1 MKLRTA
7 THPSLALLVAAWLG
21 VSAGSAVAQNGGAA
35 HGSASSAAPSSS
47 SSKTSTTKSTAKKPV
62 RKTGKKAVSTAS
74 RSRKKG
80 QQAPTADRIT
90 EIQQALAKDGSYT
103 GTPNGKWDDS
113 TVEAMKKFQDA
124 HGLNPSGKVDGKTL
138 PQLGLG
144 SSTAGVA
151 APMPPVSS
159 SSTVSSSK
167 PLSSK
172 Q

>member
-7 THPSLALLVAAWLG
+7 THPILTLLAAAWLG
-21 VSAGSAVAQNGGAA
+21 VSAGSAVAQSGGAGQGSA
-35 HGSASSAAPSSS
+35 TSAASSASS
-47 SSKTSTTKSTAKKPV
+47 SKVSGSKSTAKKPM
-62 RKTGKKAVSTAS
+62 RKSGKKTAAASS

-90 EIQQALAKDGSYT
+90 EIQQALSKDGSYT
-103 GTPNGKWDDS
+103 GSPNGKWDDS
-113 TVEAMKKFQDA
+113 TVAAMKKFQDA
-124 HGLNPSGKVDGKTL
+124 HGLNPSGKLDAKTL
-138 PQLGLG
+138 QQLGLG
-144 SSTAGVA
+144 STTAGAA

-167 PLSSK
+167 PLASK